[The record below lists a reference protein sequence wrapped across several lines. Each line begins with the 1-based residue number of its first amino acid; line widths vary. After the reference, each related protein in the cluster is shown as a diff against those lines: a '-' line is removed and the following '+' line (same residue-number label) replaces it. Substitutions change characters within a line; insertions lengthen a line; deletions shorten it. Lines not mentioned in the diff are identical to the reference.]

1 MKPDL
6 NGIQSTIGYEFR
18 KPGIILQAFV
28 RPGADGPGCTLT
40 ALVGGAALD
49 LAIASVFC
57 SVYGGKSQI
66 GGFDC
71 LGLKHP
77 EWLMSKLCGGDVRT
91 IRKRTLESG
100 FLTLCLRSLG
110 FHEYLNASPG
120 EDVSSDENVERLLEA
135 ILGAVTIDSDYDM
148 QAVFRTA
155 DLVIDFDAF
164 MFQSCA
170 DGEKYISSLRDH
182 SLQTGAPLP
191 VYSYEFD
198 EAGRCLCELTLPA
211 DGRTFRG
218 EGRRGIT
225 ARRSAARE
233 AYFNLIESG
242 EIKNPF
248 RDAVGAADP
257 EDPVGQLY
265 KLASIG
271 LIGEPVFTFSR
282 TDGNLPGGCTLTAPG
297 CEISIAIAADTEE
310 DARRECAFD
319 IMRYLTYDFD
329 SDD

>member
-18 KPGIILQAFV
+18 KPGILLQAFA
-28 RPGADGPGCTLT
+28 RPGADEPDCTLPE
-40 ALVGGAALD
+40 LVGGAALD

-57 SVYGGKSQI
+57 SVYGGKAQI

-77 EWLMSKLCGGDVRT
+77 EWLKSKLCGGDVRT
-91 IRKRTLESG
+91 IRKRMSDCG

-120 EDVSSDENVERLLEA
+120 EEVSSYENVERLLEA
-135 ILGAVTIDSDYDM
+135 ILCAVTIDSGYDM
-148 QAVFRTA
+148 EAVFRTA
-155 DLVIDFDAF
+155 DLLIDFDAF

-182 SLQTGAPLP
+182 ALQNGAPLP

-198 EAGRCLCELTLPA
+198 DAGRCLCELTLPGTRLA
-211 DGRTFRG
+211 FRD

-225 ARRSAARE
+225 ARRAAARE
-233 AYFNLIESG
+233 AYFTLIESG
-242 EIKNPF
+242 KIKNAF
-248 RDAVGAADP
+248 RDAVGAPDP

-265 KLASIG
+265 NLASLG
-271 LIGEPVFTFSR
+271 LIGEPVFTLSQKG
-282 TDGNLPGGCTLTAPG
+282 GNLPFTCALTVPG
-297 CEISIAIAADTEE
+297 CDRSITIEADSVENAT
-310 DARRECAFD
+310 RECAFD